1 MGFLMTYRIIPQQL
15 INSIRALYA
24 APNRFYHSLN
34 HLDHLIVTKDKVL
47 TEFMNDEELWED
59 INLRT
64 VGDYLSLA
72 ILFHDAE
79 YNIWAGSPVNEKKS
93 VMMMWDKSTILQENG
108 WTHND
113 LTIVSQM
120 IWTTAEH
127 HKDNSE
133 TSFLE
138 QLMLDIDIANFSE
151 SLDVCKY
158 NQNQIFLEFEPR
170 FPNKDQFLAG
180 NVSFLQSLL
189 DRPTL
194 YYTPLFADKEAKA
207 RSNIE
212 AMIKGGN

>member
-1 MGFLMTYRIIPQQL
+1 MTLRHIPNEL
-15 INSIRALYA
+15 INSVRSLYA

-34 HLDHLIVTKDKVL
+34 HLDHLMAVKNQVL

-59 INLRT
+59 IPLRT
-64 VGDYLSLA
+64 VDEYLSLA
-72 ILFHDAE
+72 ILFHDAD
-79 YNIWAGSPVNEKKS
+79 YNIWAGSPTNENNS
-93 VMMMWDKSTILQENG
+93 VKVLWDHYTTFHQNG
-108 WTHND
+108 WTHFD
-113 LTIVSQM
+113 LTIVAQM
-120 IWTTAEH
+120 IWTTANH

-138 QLMLDIDIANFSE
+138 QLMLDIDISNFAE

-180 NVSFLQSLL
+180 NVSFLKNLL
-189 DRPTL
+189 DRPSV
-194 YYTPLFADKEAKA
+194 YYTRLFADKEAKA
-207 RSNIE
+207 RANIE